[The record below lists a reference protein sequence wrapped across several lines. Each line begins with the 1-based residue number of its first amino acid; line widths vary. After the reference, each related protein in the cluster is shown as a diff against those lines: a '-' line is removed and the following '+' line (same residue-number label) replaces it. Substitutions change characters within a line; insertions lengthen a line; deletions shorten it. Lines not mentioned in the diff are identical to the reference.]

1 MMNYTYF
8 SKTYIQQLVVGD
20 VGQRTQSTQF
30 ILESPEPQRWEG
42 GGSLGSGLGL
52 VEGGR
57 HEGRQEEEREEGLE
71 NVVSVAVVAVESR
84 QSAGLIN
91 FVDLGV
97 LARCAEMAGGAGLCQ
112 ERPQVFLSLF
122 VQIFSSR
129 LAAGPFK

>member
-20 VGQRTQSTQF
+20 VGQRTHSTQF

-57 HEGRQEEEREEGLE
+57 HEGRQEE
-71 NVVSVAVVAVESR
+71 
-84 QSAGLIN
+84 
-91 FVDLGV
+91 
-97 LARCAEMAGGAGLCQ
+97 
-112 ERPQVFLSLF
+112 
-122 VQIFSSR
+122 
-129 LAAGPFK
+129 